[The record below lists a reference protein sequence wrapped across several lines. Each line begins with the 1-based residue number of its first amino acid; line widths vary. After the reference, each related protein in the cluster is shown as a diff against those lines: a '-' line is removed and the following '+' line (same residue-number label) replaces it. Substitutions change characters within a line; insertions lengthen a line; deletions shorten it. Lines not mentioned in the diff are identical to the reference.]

1 MSPTPKH
8 EITISAREVSE
19 QLKRDAQIKIKIQ
32 GMGKLRAR
40 IKLGTWL
47 MLLGA
52 WVIGVPCEIEKTTE
66 QDRRT

>member
-1 MSPTPKH
+1 MTGRH
-8 EITISAREVSE
+8 EITVSAREVSE
-19 QLKRDAQIKIKIQ
+19 QIKRDMNIKIKIQ
-32 GMGKLRAR
+32 GMGRLRAR

-52 WVIGVPCEIEKTTE
+52 WVIGVPCEIEKSTE